1 MNMRKL
7 AITALSSLLMS
18 YGASAGGSILRPQES
33 HVHEHEANGTPAKIV
48 LASNDVAVPM
58 QIQSRI
64 PVVEATI
71 NGKGPFRFFIDT
83 GAGATVLNDDL
94 VKELQLPVIGSTRI
108 GDPSDPQGIAAS
120 NVSVDALE
128 IGGASFR
135 NFTAVSWDRSK
146 PRPGDAPRGVLGIP
160 LFVDLLLTL
169 DYPAKKVVIGRG
181 ALSAANGRDIVN
193 FKHGE
198 ANLFSVPIT
207 VSGVETQA
215 TLDSGGGGSGLG
227 FPTDYM
233 KKLPLISK
241 PVEVGRGR
249 MAGGE
254 VVIYAAKLKGSVKV
268 GDHVFEEPTVHFNG
282 RLRHIN
288 LGSELLSKFSVT
300 IDQKNQRIRFKE
312 PPVSSDQGTKNE

>member
-1 MNMRKL
+1 MRKL
-7 AITALSSLLMS
+7 AVTILASLLMS
-18 YGASAGGSILRPQES
+18 SGSSAGGSMSGSQES
-33 HVHEHEANGTPAKIV
+33 HVHEHETDGTPAKIV
-48 LASNDVAVPM
+48 LASSEVAVAM

-64 PVVEATI
+64 PVVEATV
-71 NGKGPFRFFIDT
+71 NGKGPFRFFVDT

-94 VKELQLPVIGSTRI
+94 VKELQLPVVGSTKI

-120 NVSVDALE
+120 KVSVDALE

-135 NFTAVSWDRSK
+135 NFTAVSWDRSRL
-146 PRPGDAPRGVLGIP
+146 RPEDAPRGVLGIP

-181 ALSAANGRDIVN
+181 ALPEANGRDIVN

-207 VSGVETQA
+207 VAGVETQA

-227 FPTDYM
+227 FPSDYM
-233 KKLPLISK
+233 EKLPLVAK

-254 VVIYAAKLKGSVKV
+254 VVIYAAKLKGNVKV
-268 GDHVFEEPTVHFNG
+268 ADHVFEEPTVHFNG
-282 RLRHIN
+282 RLKHIN
-288 LGSELLSKFSVT
+288 LGSELLSRFAVT
-300 IDQKNQRIRFKE
+300 IDQKNQRIRFKTE
-312 PPVSSDQGTKNE
+312 